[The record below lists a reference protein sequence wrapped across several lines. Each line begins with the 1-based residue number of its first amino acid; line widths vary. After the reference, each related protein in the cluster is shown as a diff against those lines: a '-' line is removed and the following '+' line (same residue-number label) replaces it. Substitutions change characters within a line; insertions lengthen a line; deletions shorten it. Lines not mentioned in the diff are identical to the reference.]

1 MAYMALYRKWRP
13 NDFDEVQG
21 QDAIVQTLRNEII
34 YDLSLIHI

>member
-21 QDAIVQTLRNEII
+21 QDAIVQI
-34 YDLSLIHI
+34 YKGE

>member
-21 QDAIVQTLRNEII
+21 QDAIVRTTLR
-34 YDLSLIHI
+34 